1 MKPPRGKCEHNITP
15 TPLHKGH
22 QPILCDTAFG
32 LTHDTYFFAF
42 PSFLFLH
49 IAFAAHTLQL
59 LLILSHTDHKF
70 SLFRTYWLVWA
81 ILFGA
86 AVPVNC
92 PRGYTSRFMANVW
105 ATFAVVFLAIYTA
118 NLAAFMIT
126 REDYFDFTGIEDQRL
141 VNPHLTGEAP
151 LRFGTIPYGN
161 TEAVLKRNKPMMHA
175 YMKKYNRSS
184 SMEGVKAVKK
194 K

>member
-1 MKPPRGKCEHNITP
+1 MNPHYYP
-15 TPLHKGH
+15 
-22 QPILCDTAFG
+22 
-32 LTHDTYFFAF
+32 
-42 PSFLFLH
+42 
-49 IAFAAHTLQL
+49 
-59 LLILSHTDHKF
+59 DHKF

-92 PRGYTSRFMANVW
+92 PRGYTSRFMSNVW

-126 REDYFDFTGIEDQRL
+126 REDYHDFSGIEDPRL
-141 VNPHLTGEAP
+141 VNAEKLEPA

-161 TEAVLKRNKPMMHA
+161 TEAVLKRNKPRMHL

-184 SMEGVKAVKK
+184 SWEGVKAVKRK
-194 K
+194 YVLSSIIQFTSDQLLVS